1 MRSFPVSGAEIS
13 IRSRIFTGTIRVCL
27 ALDICTLTK
36 FNNLIG
42 AAGICHSLLYNI
54 LTGKDSLDIKVNSSM
69 SVSFYTEFLSQDD
82 KFTEYADL

>member
-13 IRSRIFTGTIRVCL
+13 IRSCIFTGTIRVCL

-36 FNNLIG
+36 LNNLVG
-42 AAGICHSLLYNI
+42 AAGICHSLLYHI
-54 LTGKDSLDIKVNSSM
+54 LTGKGSLDIKVNSSM

-82 KFTEYADL
+82 NFTEYADL